1 MLKLQTPSIALARRT
16 YGDQPIMEMLVQM
29 ISNVND
35 FFNVSRPMNAVQIME
50 TAKLISKVYYFLKFE
65 EIKFVFENA
74 KTGTWG
80 KIYERL
86 DGSVILEWFEKYD
99 LQRTHAVEME
109 RVSQNKQINR
119 DPVVVDYAEV
129 KKRLAEIPEK
139 KMKPVNHVRNTHSLE
154 QWFDGV
160 KSGWPEY
167 DRSKKDQILKNLE
180 LNNVNGVMQKFI
192 DELNSMPF

>member
-50 TAKLISKVYYFLKFE
+50 TAKLIAKVYYYLKFE

-74 KTGTWG
+74 KTGKWG

-86 DGSVILEWFEKYD
+86 DGSVIMDWFQFYD
-99 LQRTHAVEME
+99 NDRTIEIEIKRQSDLKA
-109 RVSQNKQINR
+109 KQKDETVINY
-119 DPVVVDYAEV
+119 DE
-129 KKRLAEIPEK
+129 LK
-139 KMKPVNHVRNTHSLE
+139 KMYLERSKIKMNHTIKTHSLE
-154 QWFDGV
+154 SYFDSLF
-160 KSGWPEY
+160 KIWPLMTNEQKM
-167 DRSKKDQILKNLE
+167 KKLDEIE
-180 LNNVNGVMQKFI
+180 LQNINGVMQSFI
-192 DELNSMPF
+192 DKLMML